1 MVIFNQSSAQTS
13 IRMPNI
19 NINVNN
25 KNKVITKIMPKMFL
39 IETIN
44 IKAQS
49 KSSVNKI
56 KCTFEKNISNIT

>member
-1 MVIFNQSSAQTS
+1 
-13 IRMPNI
+13 MPNI
-19 NINVNN
+19 NNNVNN